1 MMRTGNAGR
10 RNGLALLLATM
21 AGQAAAAAPEAET
34 APPLRV
40 AFGRAAAVVRAA
52 GLPGEL
58 VVTDAAGAER
68 AAAFGFADRAAKVP
82 NRVGQRWL
90 WASVTKQVTATL
102 VLQQV
107 AAGRMALDAPIGR
120 YLPRFGGDRAITVRE
135 LLQHRSGLPNP
146 ADTAVVDGVPG
157 FYRQRGPLI
166 GDAARTAGFCSAAPK
181 GMRGGRWEY
190 NNCDYL
196 VLGAALQAVTGRS
209 YAQLVAARI
218 AGPLRMAT
226 LRLAR
231 DGAARGGAAATGY
244 AGASPV
250 PAMNVATG
258 GAAAALTGSAGDLA
272 RFDRGLMTGR
282 LLAREARTTAWT
294 GDPGLGFM
302 ALGVWSFAARLKG
315 CATPVRLVERR
326 GDFGGTQV
334 RNVIAPELGRA
345 VILFTND
352 ASVGFGEVWQAK
364 GLTFDLLSAALCPPV
379 A

>member
-1 MMRTGNAGR
+1 MMKTANAVRTGI
-10 RNGLALLLATM
+10 LALLLGTV
-21 AGQAAAAAPEAET
+21 AGQAIAGAPVAVP
-34 APPLRV
+34 APSLDS
-40 AFGRAAAVVRAA
+40 AFDRAAAVVKAA

-58 VVTDAAGAER
+58 VVSDAGGADR
-68 AAAFGFADRAAKVP
+68 AAAFGMADQATNKP
-82 NRVGQRWL
+82 NRIGQLWI

-102 VLQQV
+102 VMQEV
-107 AAGRMALDAPIGR
+107 ARGRMALDAPIGR
-120 YLPRFGGDRAITVRE
+120 YLPEFGGDRAITVRE

-146 ADTAVVDGVPG
+146 SDTTPVDGVPS
-157 FYRQRGPLI
+157 FYRETGPAI
-166 GDAARTAGFCSAAPK
+166 SDAVRTARFCSSKAK
-181 GMRGGRWEY
+181 GARGGQWEY

-209 YAQLVAARI
+209 YARLVEERVAA
-218 AGPLRMAT
+218 PLRIRT

-231 DGAARGGAAATGY
+231 NGALHGGAAATGY
-244 AGASPV
+244 DGAAPV

-282 LLAREARTTAWT
+282 LLDPAARATAWS
-294 GDPGLGFM
+294 GNAKLGFM
-302 ALGVWSFAARLKG
+302 ALGVWSFPARLKG
-315 CATPVRLVERR
+315 CAAPVQLVERR

-334 RNVIAPELGRA
+334 RNVIAPALGRA

-352 ASVGFGEVWQAK
+352 ASAEFGEVWQGK
-364 GLTFDLLSAALCPPV
+364 GLTFDLLSAAFCPPT